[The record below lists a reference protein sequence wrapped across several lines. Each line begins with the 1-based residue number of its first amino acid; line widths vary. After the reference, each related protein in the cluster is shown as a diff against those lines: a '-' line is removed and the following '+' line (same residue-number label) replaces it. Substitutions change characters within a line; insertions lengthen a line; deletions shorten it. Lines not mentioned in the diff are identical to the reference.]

1 MASSLAPTDK
11 GGRPHGGPAP
21 CHLVRHAASVDTPC
35 VRSYALAMPRHPRP
49 DAGRPDA
56 PTQADDATSTPA
68 PGSSAD
74 GSGAAATPS
83 LAGLGVAGISRRRV
97 AWVAVVAVAAWIVI
111 AFAGQ
116 AASAAQATAELDGA
130 RAQNA
135 AAAAETTALRR
146 ELELVTQQRWIL
158 QQARAYQLGSRK
170 ERPFALAPGAPS
182 LPPDAP
188 GSPARRLG
196 AEEDRS
202 TPLEAWLE
210 VLFGPAPDH

>member
-1 MASSLAPTDK
+1 
-11 GGRPHGGPAP
+11 
-21 CHLVRHAASVDTPC
+21 
-35 VRSYALAMPRHPRP
+35 MPRHP
-49 DAGRPDA
+49 
-56 PTQADDATSTPA
+56 SPA
-68 PGSSAD
+68 PGLPD
-74 GSGAAATPS
+74 GSNPAGDTTPKRPPTPSPDVGAAATPS
-83 LAGLGVAGISRRRV
+83 LAGLGVAGISRRRI
-97 AWVAVVAVAAWIVI
+97 AWVAVVAVAAWVVI

-116 AASAAQATAELDGA
+116 AASAARATADLAGT

-135 AAAAETTALRR
+135 AAVAETTALRR
-146 ELELVTQQRWIL
+146 ELELVTQERWIL

-170 ERPFALAPGAPS
+170 ERPFALAPGAPA

-196 AEEDRS
+196 AEVEHT

>member
-1 MASSLAPTDK
+1 
-11 GGRPHGGPAP
+11 
-21 CHLVRHAASVDTPC
+21 VAAT
-35 VRSYALAMPRHPRP
+35 
-49 DAGRPDA
+49 
-56 PTQADDATSTPA
+56 
-68 PGSSAD
+68 
-74 GSGAAATPS
+74 TPS
-83 LAGLGVAGISRRRV
+83 LAGLGVAGISRRRI
-97 AWVAVVAVAAWIVI
+97 AWVAVVAVAVWVVI

-116 AASAAQATAELDGA
+116 AASAAQATADLDGA

-170 ERPFALAPGAPS
+170 ERPFALAPDAPS

-202 TPLEAWLE
+202 TPLEGWLE